1 MADISKLKEDVNWWK
16 VEIDIRK
23 KKVDEAVD
31 KYETRKKELSKA
43 LEEERGNPKK

>member
-31 KYETRKKELSKA
+31 K
-43 LEEERGNPKK
+43 